1 MKISLKQELDV
12 KSRKNSPNDVIVM
25 SLALSHAHSINCKL
39 RRWTLKDVFAGK
51 GRSNERQSWVEL
63 WEM

>member
-39 RRWTLKDVFAGK
+39 RR
-51 GRSNERQSWVEL
+51 
-63 WEM
+63 

>member
-25 SLALSHAHSINCKL
+25 SLVLSHAHSINCKL
-39 RRWTLKDVFAGK
+39 RR
-51 GRSNERQSWVEL
+51 
-63 WEM
+63 